1 MKTSLKTAA
10 LAALA
15 ACALA
20 GSANAAVTVS
30 YTSDNLN
37 LPAGQVMVWDF
48 DGLEADGYGITPSN
62 PGLVSIY
69 NGADGLISGVSAPPP
84 GDLTNYVAVLGGGSL
99 TLTTPA
105 IKLLSVFMG
114 SPDDYNSIQFNFSDN
129 TSQLLL
135 GEELAGG
142 AFNGDQ
148 SIGRRMTYTFGDKT
162 VTSVVFSSSKNSFEF
177 DNIATISAV
186 PEPATWAMM
195 IMGFGLAGSAVR
207 NSRRKTT
214 AAFA

>member
-1 MKTSLKTAA
+1 MKISLKAAAIAA
-10 LAALA
+10 LAVSAI
-15 ACALA
+15 A

-30 YTSDNLN
+30 HTSDNLN

-48 DGLEADGYGITPSN
+48 DGLQAAGYSTATTGP
-62 PGLVSIY
+62 VSIY
-69 NGADGLISGVSAPPP
+69 NGADGLMSGISAPPP

-105 IKLLSVFMG
+105 IKLLSVYMG
-114 SPDDYNSIQFNFSDN
+114 SPDAYNSILFNFSDN
-129 TSQLLL
+129 TSELLN
-135 GEELAGG
+135 GAQLAGG
-142 AFNGDQ
+142 AFGGDQ

-162 VTSVVFSSSKNSFEF
+162 VTSVVFASSQNSFEF
-177 DNIATISAV
+177 DNIATVSAV

-207 NSRRKTT
+207 NSRRKMA

>member
-1 MKTSLKTAA
+1 MKTSLKAAAIAA
-10 LAALA
+10 LAVSAI
-15 ACALA
+15 A
-20 GSANAAVTVS
+20 GSASAAVTVS
-30 YTSDNLN
+30 HTSDNLN

-48 DGLEADGYGITPSN
+48 DGLQASGYG
-62 PGLVSIY
+62 VSTTGPVNVY
-69 NGADGLISGVSAPPP
+69 NGADGLMSGISAPPP

-105 IKLLSVFMG
+105 IKLLSVYMG
-114 SPDDYNSIQFNFSDN
+114 SPDAYNSILFNFSDN
-129 TSQLLL
+129 TSELLS
-135 GEELAGG
+135 GVQLAGG
-142 AFNGDQ
+142 AFGGDQ

-162 VTSVVFSSSKNSFEF
+162 VTSVVFASSQNSFEF
-177 DNIATISAV
+177 DNIATVSAV

-207 NSRRKTT
+207 NSRRKTA

>member
-1 MKTSLKTAA
+1 MKISLKAAAIAA
-10 LAALA
+10 LAASA
-15 ACALA
+15 IA
-20 GSANAAVTVS
+20 GSANAAVNVS
-30 YTSDNLN
+30 YTSDNLS

-48 DGLEADGYGITPSN
+48 DGLEAAGYSTATSGAVN
-62 PGLVSIY
+62 IY
-69 NGADGLISGVSAPPP
+69 NGADGLMSGISAPPP

-105 IKLLSVFMG
+105 IKLLSVYMG
-114 SPDDYNSIQFNFSDN
+114 SPDAYNSIRFNFSDN
-129 TSQLLL
+129 TSELLS
-135 GEELAGG
+135 GAQLAGG
-142 AFNGDQ
+142 AFGGDQ

-162 VTSVVFSSSKNSFEF
+162 VTSVVFASSQNSFEF
-177 DNIATISAV
+177 DNIATVSAV

-207 NSRRKTT
+207 NSRRKTA

>member
-1 MKTSLKTAA
+1 MKISLKAAA

-15 ACALA
+15 ASAIA

-30 YTSDNLN
+30 HTSDNLN

-48 DGLEADGYGITPSN
+48 DGLQAAGYSTATSGAVN
-62 PGLVSIY
+62 IY
-69 NGADGLISGVSAPPP
+69 NGADGLMSGISAPPP

-105 IKLLSVFMG
+105 IKLLSVYMG
-114 SPDDYNSIQFNFSDN
+114 SPDQYNSIRFNYSDN
-129 TSQLLL
+129 TFDLLD
-135 GEELAGG
+135 GNALAGG

-162 VTSVVFSSSKNSFEF
+162 VTSVVFASSQNSFEF
-177 DNIATISAV
+177 DNIATVSAV

-207 NSRRKTT
+207 NSRRKTA

>member
-1 MKTSLKTAA
+1 MKISLKAAA
-10 LAALA
+10 LAVLA
-15 ACALA
+15 ASAVA
-20 GSANAAVTVS
+20 GSANAAVTVTH
-30 YTSDNLN
+30 TSDNLN
-37 LPAGQVMVWDF
+37 LPGSQVMALNF
-48 DGLEADGYGITPSN
+48 DGLPRSGYSFTTSGP
-62 PGLVSIY
+62 VHIY
-69 NGADGLISGVSAPPP
+69 NGADGLMSGISAPPP

-114 SPDDYNSIQFNFSDN
+114 SPDLYNSIRFNYSDN
-129 TSQLLL
+129 TFD
-135 GEELAGG
+135 ELDGNEMSAG

-148 SIGRRMTYTFGDKT
+148 SIGRRMTYTFGGKT
-162 VTSVVFSSSKNSFEF
+162 VTSVVFASSQNSFEF
-177 DNIATISAV
+177 DNIATVSAV

-207 NSRRKTT
+207 NSRRKTA